1 MTGETLVLS
10 NKSKAI
16 GFILLSALGF
26 AMMSVF
32 VRLAGDLPFTQKSF
46 FRNAVAM
53 VVAAVLL
60 KRDGSGFRWQKGNL
74 PLLLLRASCGTLGI
88 FCNYYAIDRLV
99 LADANILNKMSPFF
113 AILFSL
119 FLLKERANLF
129 QYGMVL
135 VAFGGSTLI
144 IKPRFSAEAFPAFI
158 GLLGGIG
165 AGAAYTAVRALSQK
179 QEKSARIVFF
189 FSTFSTLVTLPFLIF
204 DFHPMSGLQ
213 FVYLLGA
220 GFAATLGQ
228 FGVTLAYAHA
238 PAKEIS
244 VFDYSQVLFTALFG
258 FFLFGQIPDW
268 MSVVGYAVICGVSVV
283 IFLYNRTV
291 ESRGQARG
299 PV

>member
-135 VAFGGSTLI
+135 VAFGGSMLI

-165 AGAAYTAVRALSQK
+165 AGAAYTAVRALSQQ

-244 VFDYSQVLFTALFG
+244 VFDYSQILFSALMGFVVLGQKPDLYSILGYVIICSTA
-258 FFLFGQIPDW
+258 IV
-268 MSVVGYAVICGVSVV
+268 M
-283 IFLYNRTV
+283 FLYNKK
-291 ESRGQARG
+291 RG
-299 PV
+299 

>member
-1 MTGETLVLS
+1 MFS
-10 NKSKAI
+10 SAWRAI
-16 GFILLSALGF
+16 
-26 AMMSVF
+26 
-32 VRLAGDLPFTQKSF
+32 
-46 FRNAVAM
+46 
-53 VVAAVLL
+53 
-60 KRDGSGFRWQKGNL
+60 
-74 PLLLLRASCGTLGI
+74 GTLGI

-135 VAFGGSTLI
+135 VAFGGSMLI
-144 IKPRFSAEAFPAFI
+144 IKPRFSVEAFPAFI

-238 PAKEIS
+238 SAKEIS

-283 IFLYNRTV
+283 TFLYNRTV

>member
-60 KRDGSGFRWQKGNL
+60 KRDRSGFRWEKGNL
-74 PLLLLRASCGTLGI
+74 PLLLLRALCGTLGI

-135 VAFGGSTLI
+135 VAFGGSMLI

-165 AGAAYTAVRALSQK
+165 AGAAYTAVRALSQ
-179 QEKSARIVFF
+179 
-189 FSTFSTLVTLPFLIF
+189 
-204 DFHPMSGLQ
+204 
-213 FVYLLGA
+213 
-220 GFAATLGQ
+220 
-228 FGVTLAYAHA
+228 
-238 PAKEIS
+238 
-244 VFDYSQVLFTALFG
+244 
-258 FFLFGQIPDW
+258 
-268 MSVVGYAVICGVSVV
+268 
-283 IFLYNRTV
+283 NR
-291 ESRGQARG
+291 RKARG
-299 PV
+299 SSFSSPLFRRWSRCRF